1 MTAASPLVFRA
12 GPAHRAT
19 ALILALGCLLVSGRG
34 MSLMIH
40 NFPHIWFQLKVA
52 QSQAGEPTFFIWAS
66 LVAACLA
73 VLVSGIVLVLVI
85 VMFLLIEGT
94 HILTDE
100 LGISVECQLLPQPI
114 ARRLGAGRILWK
126 NVTKIERRR
135 MYFVIF
141 GEDKPENKLNNA
153 MIKFLLADHLDR
165 LIFLI
170 IDRSP
175 NLKLFS

>member
-1 MTAASPLVFRA
+1 MTVASPLVFRA
-12 GPAHRAT
+12 SPAQRAT

-34 MSLMIH
+34 MSLMIQ
-40 NFPHIWFQLKVA
+40 NFPSMWYQLKLA

-66 LVAACLA
+66 LAAACLA
-73 VLVSGIVLVLVI
+73 MLISAIVLVLVI

-94 HILTDE
+94 NILTDE

-114 ARRLGAGRILWK
+114 AKRLGAGRILWTD
-126 NVTKIERRR
+126 VTKIERRR
-135 MYFVIF
+135 MYFVLY
-141 GEDKPENKLNNA
+141 GQEKPENPLNNA
-153 MIKFLLADHLDR
+153 MIKFLLADQLDR

-175 NLKLFS
+175 NLKLFT

>member
-12 GPAHRAT
+12 SLAQRAT

-34 MSLMIH
+34 MSLMIQ
-40 NFPHIWFQLKVA
+40 NFPQMWFQLKLA

-66 LVAACLA
+66 LVAACIA
-73 VLVSGIVLVLVI
+73 VLVSAVVLVLVI
-85 VMFLLIEGT
+85 IMFLLIEGT
-94 HILTDE
+94 HILADE
-100 LGISVECQLLPQPI
+100 LGISVECQLLPWPI

-135 MYFVIF
+135 MYFALYSQ
-141 GEDKPENKLNNA
+141 DQPDNPLNDA
-153 MIKFLLADHLDR
+153 MIKFLLADQLDR